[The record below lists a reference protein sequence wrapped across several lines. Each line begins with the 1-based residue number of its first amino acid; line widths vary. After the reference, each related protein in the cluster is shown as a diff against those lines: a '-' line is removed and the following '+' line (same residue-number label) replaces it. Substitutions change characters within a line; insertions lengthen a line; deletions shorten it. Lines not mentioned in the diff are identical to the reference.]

1 MVAAGATIQVVVSHA
16 PNMGTPGDK
25 GGILYK
31 FSTTTTDADPGAGY
45 LRVNNATI
53 ASVTQLYI
61 DNTDRH
67 GNTVTG
73 WLDSFDDSTNTVK
86 GTIRMLSNSGT
97 AIAIFNMTGSVVDG
111 TGYRKIT
118 VVYIAGSLP
127 ANNEEIV
134 LDFSRSGDSGEV
146 DGAANTVLNGAGA
159 PAGGTGTNGDFY
171 IDTTAWEIY
180 GPKTLGSWGSATSLR
195 GADGTDG
202 NTVLYGTAAPTTE
215 GVNGDFYI
223 RTTTNYIYGPKAG
236 GVWPAGTSLVGPQG
250 AAGADGADGADGAAG
265 ADGTDGNTVLYGTAA
280 PTTEGVN
287 GDFYIRT
294 TTNYIYGPKAGG
306 VWPAGTSLVGPQGA
320 AGADGADGAD
330 GAAGADG
337 TDGNTVLYG
346 TAAPTTEGVNGDF
359 YIRTTTNYI
368 YGPKAGGVWPAGT
381 SLVGP
386 QGPAGA
392 DGADG
397 ADGVDGSSAAVFV
410 DQTPDNGTYGALA
423 GSVNGSNTVFTVSQG
438 SYVSGSLQV
447 FLNGQLQTQGSS
459 NDFQET
465 TPASGTFTFNTA
477 PVTGDIITAIYSV
490 AAGEIASYSVS
501 TYTSATVNI
510 TAKAGEHLIIL
521 DSTSNNITVNIPTA
535 VGNTAKY
542 HFVRK
547 VAANTIT
554 LDAAGSETINGSL
567 TAALTVVDQVLSVVS
582 DQTNLRII

>member
-195 GADGTDG
+195 
-202 NTVLYGTAAPTTE
+202 
-215 GVNGDFYI
+215 
-223 RTTTNYIYGPKAG
+223 
-236 GVWPAGTSLVGPQG
+236 
-250 AAGADGADGADGAAG
+250 G